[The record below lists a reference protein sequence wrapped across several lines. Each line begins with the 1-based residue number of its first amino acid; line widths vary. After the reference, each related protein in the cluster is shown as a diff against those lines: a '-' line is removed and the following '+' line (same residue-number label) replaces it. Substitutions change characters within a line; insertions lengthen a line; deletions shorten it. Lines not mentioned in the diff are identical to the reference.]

1 MEETSKKRK
10 IFKTCYIV
18 CYLLLILVASVLFH
32 TALQYEL
39 EFSKALPAY
48 IILLVLGLVFCVRLF
63 IVARKG
69 RLLGIPK
76 TNNKICLLLGVL
88 LNAVVRS
95 LIVVVPLSSVWLLI
109 EYCKGAVVVYPMFDP
124 ILFILN
130 LIQAALPFPFIG
142 LMILYLIAYLIMPK
156 KQEEIQS

>member
-39 EFSKALPAY
+39 KAPQALPWFIA
-48 IILLVLGLVFCVRLF
+48 LLVLGVVFGVRLF

-76 TNNKICLLLGVL
+76 INNKICMLLGVL

-95 LIVVVPLSSVWLLI
+95 LIVAVPLSSVWLLI
-109 EYCKGAVVVYPMFDP
+109 EYCKGATTASPMYSP
-124 ILFILN
+124 ILVITS
-130 LIQAALPFPFIG
+130 LIQVSFPIIFVV
-142 LMILYLIAYLIMPK
+142 LLLLYLIAYLIMPK